1 MFQKNDFILNHES
14 VCPYGDYYDPV
25 ESNYNDGDVEVFETF
40 VDPFTLRD
48 SSARDPSTG
57 MDIVLNIRHDF
68 NLDVEDITGL
78 LLLATV
84 LLMQCHDKHFVP
96 ALRIT
101 C

>member
-1 MFQKNDFILNHES
+1 MYNVKNLITKIVILYLSLQS
-14 VCPYGDYYDPV
+14 VCPYGDYYEPV

-68 NLDVEDITGL
+68 NLELEDISGML
-78 LLLATV
+78 LP
-84 LLMQCHDKHFVP
+84 VP
-96 ALRIT
+96 AHVV
-101 C
+101 

>member
-68 NLDVEDITGL
+68 NLDVENIIGL
-78 LLLATV
+78 LLFDTACNCIDV
-84 LLMQCHDKHFVP
+84 INDD
-96 ALRIT
+96 AI
-101 C
+101 

>member
-1 MFQKNDFILNHES
+1 MKS
-14 VCPYGDYYDPV
+14 VCPYGDYYEPV

-68 NLDVEDITGL
+68 NLDLEDISGML
-78 LLLATV
+78 PP
-84 LLMQCHDKHFVP
+84 VP
-96 ALRIT
+96 AYVI
-101 C
+101 

>member
-1 MFQKNDFILNHES
+1 MYYVKNLITKIVILYLSLQS
-14 VCPYGDYYDPV
+14 VCPYGDYYEPV

-68 NLDVEDITGL
+68 NLELEDISGML
-78 LLLATV
+78 LP
-84 LLMQCHDKHFVP
+84 VP
-96 ALRIT
+96 AHVV
-101 C
+101 

>member
-1 MFQKNDFILNHES
+1 MNNVKNLITKIVVLYLSLQS
-14 VCPYGDYYDPV
+14 VCPYGDYYEPV

-68 NLDVEDITGL
+68 NLELEDISGML
-78 LLLATV
+78 LP
-84 LLMQCHDKHFVP
+84 VP
-96 ALRIT
+96 AHVV
-101 C
+101 